1 MTSPDPSA
9 RFLARPGERRLLF
22 LAQVFIALVSAVTFF
37 FVLDR
42 SPWVRAHHPGIS
54 AHPVILMFGMGILVL
69 GMALGWQALEE
80 RRLRRLASASEA
92 TMGSRTWLR
101 ALLVAW
107 LVQQLGGGIFLAA
120 SGAQVPSEL
129 VFSGILFL
137 VVAPLVSYP
146 LMARRTE
153 RLLVRQRDL
162 ALQARMAPH
171 FLYNCLST
179 LKGQIQEDPAEAQQ
193 TADRMASLFRELV
206 DYTAESAVPLA
217 RELAWVEA
225 YLGLERARL
234 GERLEV
240 AVEVPEELEGSSV
253 PPLCL
258 QVLVENALKHAIAP
272 RREGGRVFI
281 RAERSGKGILL
292 SVTDPGDGLSDER
305 GAGRALAILRQRL
318 SKPSDLRMEALP
330 GGGHRASVLVRA

>member
-1 MTSPDPSA
+1 M
-9 RFLARPGERRLLF
+9 LF

-42 SPWVRAHHPGIS
+42 SPWVRAHHPELM
-54 AHPVILMFGMGILVL
+54 AHPAALMFGMGVLVL
-69 GMALGWQALEE
+69 GVALGWQALEE
-80 RRLRRLASASEA
+80 ARLRRLASASEKA
-92 TMGSRTWLR
+92 MGSRTWLR

-107 LVQQLGGGIFLAA
+107 LMQQFGGGIFLAA

-153 RLLVRQRDL
+153 RLLVCQRDL

-171 FLYNCLST
+171 FLYNALST

-206 DYTAESAVPLA
+206 DYTAESTVPLG

-225 YLGLERARL
+225 YLGLEKARL
-234 GERLEV
+234 GGRLQV
-240 AVEVPEELEGSSV
+240 DVEVPEELEGVRV

-258 QVLVENALKHAIAP
+258 QVLVENALKHAITP
-272 RREGGRVFI
+272 RKEGGRVAI
-281 RAERSGKGILL
+281 RAERDRKGVRL
-292 SVTDPGDGLSDER
+292 SVMDPGDGRSIER
-305 GAGRALAILRQRL
+305 GAGQALALLRQRL
-318 SKPSDLRMEALP
+318 AKPGDLRLEALP
-330 GGGHRASVLVRA
+330 EGGHRASVLVRA